1 MRLLLIDGTV
11 WRQDVASRACT
22 GTCAVWR
29 VPAMSRSLILRQATE
44 FKTEP
49 IPHSRC
55 CFPRYSDWVHSIALY
70 AVVLF
75 LVLRKIYASFDVRDG
90 RPVGFD
96 IRLG

>member
-1 MRLLLIDGTV
+1 MYSSMGPSGDRTSPAEPAQGRALFGVSRRGVQGSLL
-11 WRQDVASRACT
+11 RH
-22 GTCAVWR
+22 
-29 VPAMSRSLILRQATE
+29 ATE
-44 FKTEP
+44 FSNSSQYRTVDAV
-49 IPHSRC
+49 S
-55 CFPRYSDWVHSIALY
+55 PRYSDWVHSIALY